1 MYYNVKAVIDTL
13 LVKTGFKTCLVG
25 LYEANS
31 PDPLEK
37 EKNQIQMTV
46 LCCLETI
53 CLVDGLEKETGNF
66 CHHVFCGK
74 LPRCKCTVSFS

>member
-37 EKNQIQMTV
+37 EKKI
-46 LCCLETI
+46 
-53 CLVDGLEKETGNF
+53 KY
-66 CHHVFCGK
+66 
-74 LPRCKCTVSFS
+74 R